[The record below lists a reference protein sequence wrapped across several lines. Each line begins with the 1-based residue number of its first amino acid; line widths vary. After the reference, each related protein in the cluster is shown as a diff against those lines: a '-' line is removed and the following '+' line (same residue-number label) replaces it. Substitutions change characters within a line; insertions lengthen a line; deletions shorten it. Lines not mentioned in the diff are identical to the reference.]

1 MLPVLLMIALQ
12 LWLVG
17 VGIAAYV
24 LLRTYFDLSGQDP
37 PHDDT
42 SHKDAEL
49 VRQTDSQGAPL
60 PDSKRHIA

>member
-42 SHKDAEL
+42 S
-49 VRQTDSQGAPL
+49 RQTDSQGTPL